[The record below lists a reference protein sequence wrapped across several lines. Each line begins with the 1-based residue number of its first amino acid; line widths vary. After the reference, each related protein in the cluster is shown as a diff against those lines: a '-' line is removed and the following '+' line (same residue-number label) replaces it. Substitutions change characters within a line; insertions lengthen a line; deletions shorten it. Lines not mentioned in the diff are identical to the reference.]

1 MSHANKCFLPDF
13 LDNVEEVTYKCT
25 GTQTICGLGDIPY
38 KISFR
43 ARKKKHLYINVKKEN
58 LTIRKEDDEEQ
69 SQAPSQHS
77 QDTNNGDGTVK
88 VPVKVKEELT
98 EDPAVRKRIAA
109 PWEESSSCASS
120 AMSVASQTSLSRKKT
135 RHLKWLKGKRVPTNQ
150 PDLFKRASSPQS
162 DGVSPQHHEEDS
174 DLFSIR
180 TKDTSPPNEKTE
192 DTRPTTTPPKEI
204 SVSSPGGPPT
214 MEKED
219 V

>member
-1 MSHANKCFLPDF
+1 M
-13 LDNVEEVTYKCT
+13 
-25 GTQTICGLGDIPY
+25 PY
-38 KISFR
+38 LVGP
-43 ARKKKHLYINVKKEN
+43 KKHLKINVAKKN
-58 LTIRKEDDEEQ
+58 LTIREEDDEEDNKEQ

-77 QDTNNGDGTVK
+77 QDTNNEAGDVK

-98 EDPAVRKRIAA
+98 EAPAARKRGAA

-120 AMSVASQTSLSRKKT
+120 TMSVASQTSLSRKKT

-180 TKDTSPPNEKTE
+180 TKDTSPPNEKTK
-192 DTRPTTTPPKEI
+192 DTRPITTPPKEI
-204 SVSSPGGPPT
+204 SVSSPGAPLRRSKKTSKPT
-214 MEKED
+214 TTG
-219 V
+219 

>member
-1 MSHANKCFLPDF
+1 MSHAAKCFLPDF
-13 LDNVEEVTYKCT
+13 LNNVEEVTYKCT
-25 GTQTICGLGDIPY
+25 GTQTICGLGNMPY
-38 KISFR
+38 KVSFR
-43 ARKKKHLYINVKKEN
+43 AGKKKHLYIKVKRED
-58 LTIRKEDDEEQ
+58 LTIEEEEDEEQ
-69 SQAPSQHS
+69 SQHS
-77 QDTNNGDGTVK
+77 QDTNNEDGSVK

-98 EDPAVRKRIAA
+98 EAPAARKRGAA

-180 TKDTSPPNEKTE
+180 TKDTSPPNEKTK
-192 DTRPTTTPPKEI
+192 DTHPITTPPKEI

-214 MEKED
+214 TEKED
-219 V
+219 A

>member
-1 MSHANKCFLPDF
+1 MSHAAKCFLPDF
-13 LDNVEEVTYKCT
+13 IENLEEVTFKCT
-25 GTQTICGLGDIPY
+25 GKQTICGLRNMPY

-43 ARKKKHLYINVKKEN
+43 AGKKKHLYINVKKEN
-58 LTIRKEDDEEQ
+58 LTIREEDDEKQ
-69 SQAPSQHS
+69 SQDPSQHS
-77 QDTNNGDGTVK
+77 QDTNNEDGSVK

-98 EDPAVRKRIAA
+98 EAPAARKRSAA

-120 AMSVASQTSLSRKKT
+120 TMSVASQTSLSRKKT

-180 TKDTSPPNEKTE
+180 TKDTSPPNEKTK
-192 DTRPTTTPPKEI
+192 DTRPITTPPKEI
-204 SVSSPGGPPT
+204 SVSSPGAPPT
-214 MEKED
+214 TEQED